1 MYHALTTSYSTLLSS
16 PARLR
21 HYKLELARLTLQR
34 DAALR
39 ESALLHA
46 HQLESARL
54 AYENEKHKVDEE
66 ARLAK
71 KGAREKLLAVVE
83 QTKKRLQ
90 EEKESG
96 DVAVGKY
103 QPDD

>member
-1 MYHALTTSYSTLLSS
+1 M
-16 PARLR
+16 
-21 HYKLELARLTLQR
+21 
-34 DAALR
+34 R

-103 QPDD
+103 QLDD